1 VNEFKAAFAQTEHA
15 FYAIKRIAAA
25 AGDRTLTNPQRLD
38 MGAAVTNLVAGQQAL
53 RAVRSQEG
61 WWSPDDEAE
70 YLAFM
75 KQATEQARAIND
87 GEASGASIEEWLER
101 SANATEQRPPPVW
114 PSDTGSGAWQSE
126 DGTVRALTPT
136 ESLTPY
142 FGSWPTAGL
151 PEFGAPIGLNGLL
164 RGLVTGQWPAG
175 KTMASLGVG
184 TDSAGGFL
192 VPGPLA
198 GRVID
203 KARNQA
209 RIFQAGA
216 LTVPMQSS
224 TLKIARV
231 ATDPTAAWKAENAQA
246 TASDMTFE
254 ALTLTA
260 RSLIAIAKLS
270 IELME
275 DSPTINDVVENAM
288 AQALALEL
296 DRAALYGSGTAPEPR
311 GIINTSGVGIQSQGT
326 NGAALTSYDAFSTAV
341 QTIQAANGDP
351 NAVIYAA
358 RTAGTLDRLKD
369 STGQPLQPPQS
380 FRELTKLVTSQVP
393 VNRTHGAAS
402 NASDAF
408 VGEWPELLVGV
419 RTQLRI
425 EASRVSVVGGESAFD
440 RLQVHVRA
448 YLRADIGVAQPSH
461 FVVVTGIIP

>member
-1 VNEFKAAFAQTEHA
+1 
-15 FYAIKRIAAA
+15 
-25 AGDRTLTNPQRLD
+25 
-38 MGAAVTNLVAGQQAL
+38 
-53 RAVRSQEG
+53 
-61 WWSPDDEAE
+61 
-70 YLAFM
+70 
-75 KQATEQARAIND
+75 
-87 GEASGASIEEWLER
+87 
-101 SANATEQRPPPVW
+101 
-114 PSDTGSGAWQSE
+114 
-126 DGTVRALTPT
+126 
-136 ESLTPY
+136 
-142 FGSWPTAGL
+142 
-151 PEFGAPIGLNGLL
+151 
-164 RGLVTGQWPAG
+164 
-175 KTMASLGVG
+175 MASLGVG